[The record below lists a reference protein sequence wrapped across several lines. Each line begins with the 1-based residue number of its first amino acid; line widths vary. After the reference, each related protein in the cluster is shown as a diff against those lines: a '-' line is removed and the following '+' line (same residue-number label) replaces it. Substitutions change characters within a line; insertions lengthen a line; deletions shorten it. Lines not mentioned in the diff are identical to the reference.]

1 VTEAIDRLSFNTAI
15 AGIMECLNALAA
27 VGPVET
33 SAERAAMAEA
43 IQGLTGVLTPFAPH
57 ACDEIAHAYGVRGF
71 CVAQA
76 WPSFEPA
83 LVVDDTIP
91 YAVQVNGKLRS
102 EIRVP
107 LEAGEQDVRQAA
119 EAEEK
124 VKQSLA
130 GKQLKRVVF
139 VPKRLINFVV
149 AG

>member
-1 VTEAIDRLSFNTAI
+1 
-15 AGIMECLNALAA
+15 
-27 VGPVET
+27 VET
-33 SAERAAMAEA
+33 APERAAMADA
-43 IQGLTGVLTPFAPH
+43 IHALTLVLTPFAPH
-57 ACDEIAHAYGVRGF
+57 ICDEIAQAYGAKEV

-76 WPSFEPA
+76 WPSFDPA
-83 LVVDDTIP
+83 LVVDDTVP

-102 EIRVP
+102 EIRMPV
-107 LEAGEQDVRQAA
+107 EAGETDVRRAA